1 MDTIVVG
8 HINANKVDDISN
20 ACWLSPKQGAEPGQ
34 WFMRKGELINQFFM
48 NDIPYGMVEE
58 LIERRVTP
66 RETSVE
72 PEIFI
77 GGRSFEGSNEKKKQK
92 IAEAALSGEELV
104 FEYRHLYTMEYLR
117 DNFIPYPYK
126 TRHATIGGLDG
137 IDTSITVDQFLQ
149 NYLVPA
155 FIIFGVEP
163 YSIELVFST
172 GGSFNFH
179 RPNIIFKGDINI
191 ICEEWIKTVIDEYN
205 WEPATPVKHILA
217 VTEYPMDPSSLNFK
231 QIPNISIF
239 YMRIRT
245 D

>member
-155 FIIFGVEP
+155 FKTVVANPFDFNVIFMCDCALNYQPDMV
-163 YSIELVFST
+163 
-172 GGSFNFH
+172 
-179 RPNIIFKGDINI
+179 FKGDVNT
-191 ICEEWIKTVIDEYN
+191 ICEEWIKKKNKIHFFHN
-205 WEPATPVKHILA
+205 
-217 VTEYPMDPSSLNFK
+217 
-231 QIPNISIF
+231 NIYLLREISCLLI
-239 YMRIRT
+239 ISN
-245 D
+245 